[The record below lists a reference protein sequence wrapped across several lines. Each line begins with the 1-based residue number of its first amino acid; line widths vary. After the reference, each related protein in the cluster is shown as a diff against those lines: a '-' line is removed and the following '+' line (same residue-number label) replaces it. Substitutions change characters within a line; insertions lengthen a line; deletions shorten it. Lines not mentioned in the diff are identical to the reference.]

1 MAAVPVARRL
11 FEWLQEAEVDVFFM
25 ESLLRRWVGG
35 WVLDRA
41 VGLLATVEND
51 ATCTVEALRVYF
63 SLPSCRSYVHVGCA
77 NVNSPGVVHYL
88 TPISVT
94 PCPLVQ
100 VTCGGRERALAPTY
114 AYDGF
119 TFSPGHMLVEVEAE
133 APQWRRHLW
142 PPAAA
147 AGWRPA
153 RLLWRGEAV
162 RPGEAASVVQD
173 VSQYPVLYAGALGPL
188 YGIAGGHILL
198 EFRAPGGGA
207 HLGERFVVYRRGGE
221 YLLMETPW
229 GVDFVLNFV
238 LGVVGGR
245 WVVMGRD
252 GLYEGVFHRKE
263 DGERIGYVEVVGP
276 YQDDVRKVEGPPYL
290 GFAVASTPGFPL
302 CRGGSVSYGGVC
314 LDDEEIFRAVTM
326 WPIERVDVPT
336 AASRLRDLCW
346 KMRKWLNEE
355 GA

>member
-1 MAAVPVARRL
+1 VRAEVPVGGPL
-11 FEWLQEAEVDVFFM
+11 IEWLREAEVDVFFM
-25 ESLLRRWVGG
+25 GSLLRRWVGG

-51 ATCTVEALRVYF
+51 VTCAVEALRVYF
-63 SLPSCRSYVHVGCA
+63 SLPSCRSHAHVGSA
-77 NVNSPGVVHYL
+77 NVNSPDVVYYL
-88 TPISVT
+88 TPMSVT

-100 VTCGGRERALAPTY
+100 VTCGGRERVLAPTY

-119 TFSPGHMLVEVEAE
+119 TFSPGHLLVEIEAE
-133 APQWRRHLW
+133 APRWRRHLW
-142 PPAAA
+142 PPVAA

-162 RPGEAASVVQD
+162 RPGETASVVQD
-173 VSQYPVLYAGALGPL
+173 VAQYPVLYAGALGPL

-229 GVDFVLNFV
+229 GVDFALNFV
-238 LGVVGGR
+238 LGVVGDR
-245 WVVMGRD
+245 WVLMGRD
-252 GLYEGVFHRKE
+252 GLYEGVFRRKE

-276 YQDDVRKVEGPPYL
+276 YQDDVRKIEGPTDSAPHV
-290 GFAVASTPGFPL
+290 FCTPEVARAAGCRPG
-302 CRGGSVSYGGVC
+302 
-314 LDDEEIFRAVTM
+314 EIQVYEDSANYFE
-326 WPIERVDVPT
+326 IERGDLET
-336 AASRLRDLCW
+336 LCW
-346 KMRKWLNEE
+346 P
-355 GA
+355 ACTY